1 MIAIGIFIV
10 ALLVSYV
17 GTRALL
23 GIRLKRAFVD
33 VPNARSSH
41 ESPKPRYGGIAI
53 AGGTFAAM
61 GLLALAVPE
70 SRALWPFAV
79 GGFAVFATGL
89 IDDAR
94 GLPAWFRL
102 LVQIGA
108 AFVLVGTGHVIERVA
123 VPMGGEMHFGWLS
136 VPITVLFVIG
146 SINAYNFIDGI
157 DGLAAGSAFIACVFL
172 SLVGWL
178 VGHAA
183 LALLFLAVAG
193 ASLGFLQYN
202 FPPSRLFMGDGGS
215 TFLGYFFAYA
225 AIAGNRLEP
234 AIPAFIPVLV
244 LSSLYL
250 DAGLT
255 VIKRLLKRE
264 RLFQPHRTHYYQRL
278 LQIGLNHKQV
288 TLVEY
293 LITILLGVSALVYIE
308 AGAWFAPLMTAAW
321 VVVFTLGILKIR
333 AMERGDRMFWERR
346 VVLLIVTDMAAIVG
360 AYLGAYFLRMNFQFT
375 EAEGMAVLR
384 ALPIVLIVRSACFFK
399 FGLYRSMWRYTSVAD
414 VVRVIK
420 AVTAGSAIVLA
431 AVVLLYR
438 FVAFPRALFLIEYFL
453 LIVLI
458 LGVRFSARLF
468 HEIGRE
474 PQGAFA
480 RRYGVI
486 GAGDAAERLARD
498 IKASGPARAVVCF
511 IDDDPARIGLWLHGV
526 PVEGPAERLGEACAR
541 HRVDALAYGLSGN
554 DDVAAERW
562 LAFAR
567 HAGLSIERL
576 PGNAGAHE
584 PASLAL
590 DRVARRYRRG
600 AIEPSAR
607 SQSALR
613 GARVLLT
620 HAGDPIGGALV
631 ARLRAVGAVPVLH
644 VDDPRPEF
652 GLRDVVHFAGP
663 LALAAADA
671 IAATRPDVVVH
682 AVCVEPSG
690 AENEDERAWHHVVR
704 ETDFLARELWAQRP
718 GSRLVVAAFWGS
730 ARPGDRAAA
739 VAAAM
744 EAAVLNRAGA
754 EPVSVVRLPRILTGA
769 HLADASWSKESP
781 VNARFDALESETAA
795 LLAEIAGGAFRGI
808 YTLAPAAPIDLED
821 ARRAAARGDDDV
833 GREAV
838 RAHAAERSGLV
849 FPSEHLDLCGI
860 DGVRRVLSPLFPAA
874 DPFRKLATL
883 GPAGA
888 TRAERDAWTRAVT
901 APLYPVGHATET
913 APSPRSE
920 S

>member
-1 MIAIGIFIV
+1 MIAIGTFLI
-10 ALLVSYV
+10 ALLVSYL
-17 GTRALL
+17 GTRVLL
-23 GIRLKRAFVD
+23 RIRLKRAFVD

-53 AGGTFAAM
+53 ASGTFAAM
-61 GLLALAVPE
+61 GLLSLAIPQA
-70 SRALWPFAV
+70 RAFWPFAV
-79 GGFAVFATGL
+79 GGCAVFATGL

-108 AFVLVGTGHVIERVA
+108 AFVLVATGHVIERVA
-123 VPMGGEMHFGWLS
+123 VPMGGEVQFGWLS

-172 SLVGWL
+172 SLAAWL
-178 VGHAA
+178 MGHAT

-234 AIPAFIPVLV
+234 ALPAFIPVLV

-255 VIKRLLKRE
+255 VVKRLLKRE

-293 LITILLGVSALVYIE
+293 LITILLGVSALVYLE

-321 VVVFTLGILKIR
+321 VVLFTLGILKIR

-346 VVLLIVTDMAAIVG
+346 LVFLIVTDMAAIVA

-384 ALPIVLIVRSACFFK
+384 ALPIVLVVRSACFFK

-474 PQGAFA
+474 PQGASA
-480 RRYGVI
+480 RRYAVI
-486 GAGDAAERLARD
+486 GAGDTAERVARD

-511 IDDDPARIGLWLHGV
+511 LDDDPARIGLWLHGV
-526 PVEGPAERLGEACAR
+526 PVEGPAERLGEACTR

-554 DDVAAERW
+554 DDASAERW

-567 HAGLSIERL
+567 HAGLVIERL
-576 PGNAGAHE
+576 PGAAGARE

-590 DRVARRYRRG
+590 DRVARRYRRSV
-600 AIEPSAR
+600 IETSPR

-613 GARVLLT
+613 GARVLVT
-620 HAGDPIGGALV
+620 HGGERIGGALI

-644 VDDPRPEF
+644 VDDPRTVSE
-652 GLRDVVHFAGP
+652 GALRDVVHYAGP
-663 LALAAADA
+663 LPVAAADA
-671 IAATRPDVVVH
+671 IATARPDVVVH
-682 AVCVEPSG
+682 AVSVEPTG

-704 ETDFLARELWAQRP
+704 ESDLLARELWTQRP
-718 GSRLVVAAFWGS
+718 GSRLVVAAFWGG

-754 EPVSVVRLPRILTGA
+754 EPVSVVRLPRILTA
-769 HLADASWSKESP
+769 ALLADASWTKESS
-781 VNARFDALESETAA
+781 NARFDALESEAAA
-795 LLAEIAGGAFRGI
+795 LLTEIAGGAFRGI
-808 YTLAPAAPIDLED
+808 YTLAPSSPIDWEE
-821 ARRAAARGDDDV
+821 ARRAAARGDEER
-833 GREAV
+833 GRDSLH
-838 RAHAAERSGLV
+838 AHSAPRSGLV

-874 DPFRKLATL
+874 DPFRKLATH
-883 GPAGA
+883 GPASA
-888 TRAERDAWTRAVT
+888 TRAEREDWTRAVT
-901 APLYPVGHATET
+901 AQLYHVGRAPET
-913 APSPRSE
+913 TPRSDT
-920 S
+920 